1 MKSLLRKIFNK
12 ITLERFPG
20 IFRPHS
26 LPYISGD
33 TFRNYSKYIF
43 DEVKTFNPKDV
54 KKNDVVFVNSE
65 LIDLY
70 FKIKN
75 PKIENKYILI
85 SHNSDKS
92 LTKEDLNLK
101 NENVIHWF
109 AQNLEVESTDN
120 YSLIPIGIENKRWL
134 RYGLNRRFKIKNT
147 KTKFI
152 LSSFNEF
159 NNYEE
164 RTKVLKLVNKNYFI
178 DNLKFKDASSYFN
191 GVSKYK
197 FVLCPAGN
205 GPDTHRIWE
214 SLLLKC
220 FPILELNSFTSN
232 LKKIGV
238 PGIYLNSWNDLI
250 KYTKDDLN
258 KEYDNLSNESLDFLY
273 FDYWKK
279 EIESKFL

>member
-1 MKSLLRKIFNK
+1 ML
-12 ITLERFPG
+12 
-20 IFRPHS
+20 
-26 LPYISGD
+26 
-33 TFRNYSKYIF
+33 
-43 DEVKTFNPKDV
+43 

-65 LIDLY
+65 LVELY
-70 FKIKN
+70 FKIQN
-75 PKIENKYILI
+75 PKIVNKYILI

-92 LTKEDLNLK
+92 LSKKDLNLK
-101 NENVIHWF
+101 NENIIHWF
-109 AQNLEVESTDN
+109 AQNLEVESSDAF
-120 YSLIPIGIENKRWL
+120 SLIPIGIENKRWL
-134 RYGLNRRFKIKNT
+134 RYGLNQRFKIKNN

-152 LSSFNEF
+152 IASFNEF

-164 RTKVLKLVNKNYFI
+164 RAKVLKLVSKNDLI
-178 DNLKFKDASSYFN
+178 DNLKFKDASSYFSN
-191 GVSKYK
+191 VSKYK

-214 SLLLKC
+214 SLLLKS
-220 FPILELNSFTSN
+220 FPIIELNSFTSN

-238 PGIYLNSWNDLI
+238 PGIYLNSWDDLV

-258 KEYDNLSNESLDFLY
+258 KEYANLSKENLDFLY

>member
-1 MKSLLRKIFNK
+1 MKSLLRRIFNK

-33 TFRNYSKYIF
+33 TFRNYSKYVF

-65 LIDLY
+65 LVELY
-70 FKIKN
+70 FKIQN
-75 PKIENKYILI
+75 PKIVNKYILI

-92 LTKEDLNLK
+92 LSKKDLNLK
-101 NENVIHWF
+101 NENIIHWF
-109 AQNLEVESTDN
+109 AQNLEVESSDAF
-120 YSLIPIGIENKRWL
+120 SLIPIGIENKRWL
-134 RYGLNRRFKIKNT
+134 RYGLNQRFKIKNN

-152 LSSFNEF
+152 IASFNEF

-164 RTKVLKLVNKNYFI
+164 RAKVLKLVSKNDLI
-178 DNLKFKDASSYFN
+178 DNLKFKDASSYFSN
-191 GVSKYK
+191 VSKYK

-214 SLLLKC
+214 SLLLKS
-220 FPILELNSFTSN
+220 FPIIELNSFTSN

-238 PGIYLNSWNDLI
+238 PGIYLNSWDDLV

-258 KEYDNLSNESLDFLY
+258 KEYANLSKENLDFLY